1 MSQSGSY
8 GVGGGGGGGTLST
21 LTGNS
26 GGAVGPTAGNINV
39 VGGGG
44 VLVTG
49 NPGTSTLTITATVG
63 NLTFAT
69 DGTSAMPVANTI
81 NIDGDATNISTNGTG
96 STVTISLANSPVI
109 AGNLSVGGTV
119 TLSNYG
125 LGVVQTSGAGV
136 ISSSNGTNGQLL
148 IGNTGV
154 APAWNNLGSGNG
166 IAITNG
172 AGTITISTSGG
183 GLAWTTVTAATQNI
197 ANNNGYVANNAGGV
211 AFTLPATATVGSTF
225 KITGINA
232 GGFTI
237 SQNAGQTMFFGVA
250 STTTGV
256 TGMLTSNTN
265 RDSLEAICVVANT
278 SWNIVS
284 AVGNLVLA

>member
-8 GVGGGGGGGTLST
+8 GSGGGSGGGISV

-26 GGAVGPTAGNINV
+26 GGGVGPTAGNINV
-39 VGGGG
+39 VGSGG

-69 DGTSAMPVANTI
+69 DGTSAMPAADTI
-81 NIDGDATNISTNGTG
+81 NIDGDAVNISTNGTG

-109 AGNLSVGGTV
+109 AGNLVVGGTV
-119 TLSNYG
+119 TFSDYG
-125 LGVVQTSGAGV
+125 LGVVQTSSTGL

-183 GLAWTTVTAATQNI
+183 GLAWTTITAGAQTI

-211 AFTLPATATVGSTF
+211 AFTLPAAATVGSTF

-237 SQNAGQTMFFGVA
+237 AQNAGQTIFFGVA

-256 TGMLTSNTN
+256 AGMLTSNTN

-278 SWNIVS
+278 TWNIVS
-284 AVGNLVLA
+284 AVGNLVLT